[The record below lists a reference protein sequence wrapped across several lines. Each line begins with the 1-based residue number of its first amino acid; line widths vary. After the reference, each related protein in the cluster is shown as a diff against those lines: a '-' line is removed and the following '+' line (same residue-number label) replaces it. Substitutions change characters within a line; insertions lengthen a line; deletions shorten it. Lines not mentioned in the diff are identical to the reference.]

1 MQLDVTNK
9 PMVARAL
16 YAATAHHEGIKRKYC
31 GEPYINHPVRV
42 AEILLLFGH
51 VSEEILSAALLHDC
65 LEDENLAGE
74 KMQSFQIRSF
84 TNDRVTRWVEL
95 LSNTEKGNRKERKAK
110 AAIRIMNAPWQVQAI
125 KLADI
130 LDNCKGISQQDP
142 GFAEVYIEEKRNM
155 VNMIRRTDELDGMID
170 AAKELLGDEMN
181 ALALWRLENGKK
193 AQAEIVKRDQQIDAI
208 LLAEERSVY
217 AEVALF

>member
-1 MQLDVTNK
+1 MQLDVSNK

-16 YAATAHHEGIKRKYC
+16 YAATAHHEGIKRKYSN
-31 GEPYINHPVRV
+31 EPYINHPVRV
-42 AEILLLFGH
+42 SEILLLFGH

-95 LSNTEKGNRKERKAK
+95 LSNTETGNRKERKAK
-110 AAIRIMNAPWQVQAI
+110 AAVRIQNAPWQVQAI

-130 LDNCKGISQQDP
+130 LDNCKGISAQDP
-142 GFAEVYIEEKRNM
+142 GFAGVYIEEKRNM
-155 VNMIRRTDELDGMID
+155 VNMIRRTPELDGMID
-170 AAKELLGDEMN
+170 AAKELLSDEMN
-181 ALALWRLENGKK
+181 ALALLRLEQYKEEVAANAKREESI
-193 AQAEIVKRDQQIDAI
+193 AEIIA
-208 LLAEERSVY
+208 AEERSVY